1 MISLFADDEK
11 SDSVIRVDL
20 IEGVDV
26 RSDILEDKHYVI
38 SSIQVK
44 FLVFFKSCLYLL
56 LFLCLL
62 PHFLKIN
69 NRLLLLNLFDRLDCL
84 LLVCISFSID
94 QILVDLY
101 LPLIKISIII
111 DSQLR
116 SKAIDNL
123 FRLLDQR
130 MIVNLLPTDPFL
142 GVYCKA
148 PIDKITSL
156 I

>member
-11 SDSVIRVDL
+11 SDSVICVDL
-20 IEGVDV
+20 IERIDV
-26 RSDILEDKHYVI
+26 RSDILEDKHDVI

-44 FLVFFKSCLYLL
+44 FLVFLKSCLYLF

-62 PHFLKIN
+62 PHFLKID
-69 NRLLLLNLFDRLDCL
+69 NRLLLLNLFDRLHCL

-101 LPLIKISIII
+101 LPLIEISIII

-116 SKAIDNL
+116 SKTIDNL

-142 GVYCKA
+142 GVYCKT